1 MRLAPRFFSRRLTS
15 RERRVYRA
23 ATCWF
28 VIVSAALVWPLHVPF
43 ARIRPFVFGMPFAL
57 AFLAALVGVSF
68 LAGLALYRWEV
79 RQGVL
84 DEDAPDQRTPDRD
97 LAD

>member
-1 MRLAPRFFSRRLTS
+1 MRLAPRFFSRRLTR

-43 ARIRPFVFGMPFAL
+43 ARIRPFVFGLPFAL
-57 AFLAALVGVSF
+57 AFLAAVVGVSF
-68 LAGLALYRWEV
+68 LAGLTLYRWEV
-79 RQGVL
+79 RQGFL
-84 DEDAPDQRTPDRD
+84 DPNTPTEGTPDQD